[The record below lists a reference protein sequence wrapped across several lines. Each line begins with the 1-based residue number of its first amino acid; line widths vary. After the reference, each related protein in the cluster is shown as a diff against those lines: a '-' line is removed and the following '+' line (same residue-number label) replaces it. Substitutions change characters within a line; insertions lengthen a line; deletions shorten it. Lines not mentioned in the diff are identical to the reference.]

1 MQSGALSATTLNY
14 TGQRLDGTGLLYY
27 HARTY
32 DPVLGRFLSP
42 DTMTPNPANPQ
53 DFNRYSYT
61 SNNPLRYTDPTGHW
75 IESALDVASIAF
87 DIYDISQNGLSWTSG
102 LALAA
107 DVASLALPVVAGG
120 GLAVRALMHADDLAD
135 AAHAGAVALEAADTA
150 ADVANAANKAEAAA
164 DVGRAAETCLNSFS
178 ADTPVATPDGEIAIS
193 AIVTGTLVLAYDE
206 AMDTTG
212 AYAVTATIHHTD
224 PAIVL
229 LTLGGE
235 TLETTPKHPFF
246 TRERGWVDAIDLRMG
261 EHVPRLYGPDG
272 VVQARSVV
280 PRVQPMYNLSVA
292 TAHTFF
298 VGEEGWLVHNT
309 CQPYEVGNYDDLV
322 AKSDKGDGLEIH
334 HLPQKHP
341 ASQVIPGYDPDTGS
355 AIALPRGEHRAI
367 PTVRGTYPGTS
378 QTLIASDLQNLR
390 NRTGAPESA
399 VQELIDLID
408 RKYPGAR

>member
-135 AAHAGAVALEAADTA
+135 AAHAGAVAL
-150 ADVANAANKAEAAA
+150 DVANA
-164 DVGRAAETCLNSFS
+164 
-178 ADTPVATPDGEIAIS
+178 ADTPVATPDGQLAIS
-193 AIVTGTLVLAYDE
+193 AIVTGTVVLAYDE
-206 AMDTTG
+206 ASGTTG
-212 AYAVTATIHHTD
+212 AYAITATIHHTD

-235 TLETTPKHPFF
+235 TLETTPKHPFY

-261 EHVPRLYGPDG
+261 EHVPRLDGPDG
-272 VVQARSVV
+272 VV
-280 PRVQPMYNLSVA
+280 PRVQLMYNL
-292 TAHTFF
+292 T
-298 VGEEGWLVHNT
+298 
-309 CQPYEVGNYDDLV
+309 
-322 AKSDKGDGLEIH
+322 
-334 HLPQKHP
+334 
-341 ASQVIPGYDPDTGS
+341 
-355 AIALPRGEHRAI
+355 
-367 PTVRGTYPGTS
+367 TVYLD
-378 QTLIASDLQNLR
+378 TLIEQTEQHALLR
-390 NRTGAPESA
+390 LWLRF
-399 VQELIDLID
+399 LILTQ
-408 RKYPGAR
+408 A